1 MPLMNA
7 SPTHTTTGTGAI
19 AVRKM
24 GNGYWVRYAPN
35 KREEWLDGASTLA
48 KAMREAGVEAAS
60 HHEFSAMLRESR
72 EQWPRVPV
80 FAGVRHFVG

>member
-1 MPLMNA
+1 V
-7 SPTHTTTGTGAI
+7 STHTTQTTGTGET

-35 KREEWLDGASTLA
+35 KREEWLDGATSLA
-48 KAMREAGVEAAS
+48 KAMREAGVENAS
-60 HHEFSAMLRESR
+60 HREFSAMLRESR

>member
-1 MPLMNA
+1 MEN
-7 SPTHTTTGTGAI
+7 TTTTTGKGET

-35 KREEWLDGASTLA
+35 KREEWLVEATPLA
-48 KAMREAGVEAAS
+48 KAMREAGVETAS
-60 HHEFSAMLRESR
+60 HHEFSAMLRVTR
-72 EQWPRVPV
+72 EQWPMVPV